1 LLFISQGIL
10 SKHPPEAKFQSARS
24 SNPLELDFIGILPHI
39 HAVVERRAPG
49 KHVYVSAH
57 SFENM
62 PIKVAIVD
70 DDEGIRSSLATLIR
84 RASALRLS
92 GDYPDAETALK
103 EIPRRPPDVVLMDI
117 NLPGIKGVE
126 CVRQL
131 KSALPSVQ
139 FLMLT
144 VYEDSDSLFNSF
156 KAGASGYLLKRTASA
171 RLLEAIHDVH
181 AGGSPMTPQLARRV
195 VQYFT
200 RTPGDDSSVAKLTP
214 GERDFLDQ
222 LAAGYAYKEMANRM
236 NISIDTVRSYVRTV
250 YEKLHVH
257 SRTEAV
263 VKYLRG

>member
-1 LLFISQGIL
+1 MAGSGSAKLF
-10 SKHPPEAKFQSARS
+10 FVSARFDDS
-24 SNPLELDFIGILPHI
+24 
-39 HAVVERRAPG
+39 
-49 KHVYVSAH
+49 
-57 SFENM
+57 M

-70 DDEGIRSSLATLIR
+70 DDEGIRSSLATLIKR
-84 RASALRLS
+84 NPSLRLI
-92 GDYPDAETALK
+92 GDYPDAESALK
-103 EIPRRPPDVVLMDI
+103 EIPKKTPDVVLMDI
-117 NLPGIKGVE
+117 NLPGVKGVE

-131 KSALPSVQ
+131 KTTVPEVQ

-144 VYEDSDSLFNSF
+144 VYEDSDSLFNSL

-171 RLLEAIHDVH
+171 RLLDAIRDVH

-195 VQYFT
+195 VQYF
-200 RTPGDDSSVAKLTP
+200 AKPPSNDTAVSNLTP
-214 GERDFLDQ
+214 GEKEFLAQ
-222 LAAGYAYKEMANRM
+222 LANGYAYKEIADRM

>member
-1 LLFISQGIL
+1 
-10 SKHPPEAKFQSARS
+10 
-24 SNPLELDFIGILPHI
+24 
-39 HAVVERRAPG
+39 
-49 KHVYVSAH
+49 
-57 SFENM
+57 M

-70 DDEGIRSSLATLIR
+70 DDEGIRTSLVALIR
-84 RASALRLS
+84 RAPSLRLS
-92 GDYPDAETALK
+92 GDYPDAESALK

-131 KSALPSVQ
+131 KATVPSVQ

-144 VYEDSDSLFNSF
+144 VYEDSDSLFNSL

-171 RLLEAIHDVH
+171 RLLEAIRDVYG
-181 AGGSPMTPQLARRV
+181 GGSPMTPQLARRV
-195 VQYFT
+195 VQYFSKPAEGVSPVL
-200 RTPGDDSSVAKLTP
+200 RLTP
-214 GERDFLDQ
+214 GEREFLDQ
-222 LAAGYAYKEMANRM
+222 LANGYAYKEIADRM
-236 NISIDTVRSYVRTV
+236 TISIDTVRSYVRTV

>member
-1 LLFISQGIL
+1 MIAAAAE
-10 SKHPPEAKFQSARS
+10 K
-24 SNPLELDFIGILPHI
+24 
-39 HAVVERRAPG
+39 
-49 KHVYVSAH
+49 
-57 SFENM
+57 M

-70 DDEGIRSSLATLIR
+70 DDEGIRASLASLIR
-84 RASALRLS
+84 REPAFKLA
-92 GDYPDAETALK
+92 GDFPDAEAAIA
-103 EIPRRPPDVVLMDI
+103 EIPRDPPDVVLMDI
-117 NLPGIKGVE
+117 NLPGMKGVD

-131 KSALPSVQ
+131 KAALPAVQ

-144 VYEDSDSLFNSF
+144 VYEDSDSLFNSL

-171 RLLEAIHDVH
+171 RLLEAIRDVH

-195 VQYFT
+195 VQFFS
-200 RTPGDDSSVAKLTP
+200 RPAADDSPLSRLTP
-214 GERDFLDQ
+214 GEKDFLDQ
-222 LAAGYAYKEMANRM
+222 LANGYAYKEIADRM